1 MAFSIT
7 FIALIFYRISRTF
20 SKTNRTDSSLHFNFF
35 AIQKCYR
42 MPIIA
47 GIFRPIYFN
56 FKIIL
61 TSGNVICLYFCIIR
75 SQISP
80 CFGTIYFPTAP
91 SALLYSISFCNP
103 FIRQPL
109 SGTLSWPSVQSHDFP
124 VLPLHNI
131 QHLLWLELPEA
142 SFPPAYPDTMFHA
155 YVV

>member
-91 SALLYSISFCNP
+91 LQHCLHQHLCI
-103 FIRQPL
+103 FILRITDHVIRC
-109 SGTLSWPSVQSHDFP
+109 TL
-124 VLPLHNI
+124 LHNSSVFHD
-131 QHLLWLELPEA
+131 Q
-142 SFPPAYPDTMFHA
+142 YPITEFLYQSQIMTDKEI
-155 YVV
+155 

>member
-1 MAFSIT
+1 MAFRIT
-7 FIALIFYRISRTF
+7 FIAVIFYRISRTF
-20 SKTNRTDSSLHFNFF
+20 SKTNRTNSSLHFNFL

-91 SALLYSISFCNP
+91 LYVLICFSYCYTAIARSYTILRLITPISSSSLT
-103 FIRQPL
+103 IRYTVAIPIPL
-109 SGTLSWPSVQSHDFP
+109 STL
-124 VLPLHNI
+124 
-131 QHLLWLELPEA
+131 EA
-142 SFPPAYPDTMFHA
+142 R
-155 YVV
+155 

>member
-20 SKTNRTDSSLHFNFF
+20 SKTNRTDSSLHFNFL

-42 MPIIA
+42 VPIIA
-47 GIFRPIYFN
+47 GIRRPIYFN

-80 CFGTIYFPTAP
+80 VCCHLCFMQLRAEYWDRNCYQ
-91 SALLYSISFCNP
+91 YSDNGNNDQKFSKCKT
-103 FIRQPL
+103 FIL
-109 SGTLSWPSVQSHDFP
+109 SH
-124 VLPLHNI
+124 
-131 QHLLWLELPEA
+131 
-142 SFPPAYPDTMFHA
+142 
-155 YVV
+155 

>member
-7 FIALIFYRISRTF
+7 FITLIFYRISRTF

-80 CFGTIYFPTAP
+80 CTTFSIYYDWNFRKLLSLLRIQIPCFMRISCKKTVPLKFLIFSSTLGTIATASFVPRAP
-91 SALLYSISFCNP
+91 SIKSFC
-103 FIRQPL
+103 IYL
-109 SGTLSWPSVQSHDFP
+109 D
-124 VLPLHNI
+124 
-131 QHLLWLELPEA
+131 
-142 SFPPAYPDTMFHA
+142 Y
-155 YVV
+155 